1 MFGKK
6 KKKKIVPPTEDF
18 SKEIRDIIVA
28 NFTGLPTAEIAR
40 LNGASNLYEKTR
52 EDIDKLSKEIKSR
65 ITCAIEKGKTECSK
79 YITSDDYLT
88 EIWKEMPNYLKII
101 QDILGELGYKTEY
114 KYGDGHWFSA
124 YDLTISWKEINEN
137 E

>member
-1 MFGKK
+1 MFKK
-6 KKKKIVPPTEDF
+6 KKKKTVPSTNDI

-28 NFTGLPTAEIAR
+28 NLTGLPTAEMAR
-40 LNGASNLYEKTR
+40 LNGASNLYERARK
-52 EDIDKLSKEIKSR
+52 DIDKLSKEIKMR
-65 ITCAIEKGKTECSK
+65 IIDTIEKGKTECSI

-101 QDILGELGYKTEY
+101 HDILGELGYKTEVTY
-114 KYGDGHWFSA
+114 DDGHWFNS
-124 YDLTISWKEINEN
+124 YNLTISWKETNEN

>member
-6 KKKKIVPPTEDF
+6 KKQIAPPTEDL
-18 SKEIRDIIVA
+18 SKEVREIVIA
-28 NFTGLPTAEIAR
+28 NLSGLPTAETAR
-40 LNGASNLYEKTR
+40 LSGASNLYEKTK
-52 EDIDKLSKEIKSR
+52 EDIGELTRQIKVR
-65 ITCAIEKGKTECSK
+65 ITSAIEKGRAECSK

-88 EIWKEMPNYLKII
+88 EIWQEMSNYLKII
-101 QDILGELGYKTEY
+101 QDVLGELGYKTEV
-114 KYGDGHWFSA
+114 KYSDGHWFSS

>member
-6 KKKKIVPPTEDF
+6 KKKTTPPTEDI
-18 SKEIRDIIVA
+18 SKEVRDIVIA
-28 NFTGLPTAEIAR
+28 NLSGLPTAETAR
-40 LNGASNLYEKTR
+40 LSGASNLYEKTK
-52 EDIDKLSKEIKSR
+52 EDIGELTRQIKTR
-65 ITCAIEKGKTECSK
+65 ITSSIEKGRTECSK

-88 EIWKEMPNYLKII
+88 EIWKEMSNYLKII
-101 QDILGELGYKTEY
+101 QDVLGELGYKTEV
-114 KYGDGHWFSA
+114 KYSDGHWFSS